1 MIVDMDIDLS
11 GKTAL
16 VTGASR
22 GIGKSIAMALAER
35 GAFVCLTARDVKKL
49 NSVVKEIEKKGGKA
63 FYISTDVTKESDI
76 EALFKKFASKTK
88 KIDILINN
96 AGSDI
101 VKDLVDLESKDYDR
115 VFDLNVKSM
124 FLICQKALELM
135 IPEKSGHIINIS
147 SVQGIKAYKKHS
159 LYAASKHAVMGL
171 TKAIAVETQENNIR
185 VSVILPGGVDTDFI
199 KIVRPDLDR
208 KILIRPEDIAKTVL
222 YFLILSP
229 QAMVDEIYIRRS
241 NSTPF

>member
-11 GKTAL
+11 DKTAL

-22 GIGKSIAMALAER
+22 GIGKAIAMALAER

-76 EALFKKFASKTK
+76 EALFEKVASKTK